1 MTDAYFTRT
10 FADVPVM
17 GIFRRQGLAR
27 TLELAETAWAVGVR
41 IMEVPVMGP
50 EDLPVLHAVVEAGR
64 ARGVDVGAGTI
75 ISADQVGA
83 VAEAGAAFT
92 VAPGLD
98 PEVAAASKA
107 HGLPHIPG
115 VATGSDIQ
123 AALKQ
128 GLTWLKAFPAERLGP
143 AWIRHQSGP
152 FPQVRFVATGGVT
165 PDTAGDFLAAGCRV
179 VALGSAFD
187 NEEQITTV
195 GALLQGRLSV
205 RHNRV
210 SAAV

>member
-1 MTDAYFTRT
+1 MTDEYFTRI
-10 FADVPVM
+10 FAAVPVM

-27 TLELAETAWAVGVR
+27 TLELAETAWTVGVR
-41 IMEVPVMGP
+41 IMEVPVMGA
-50 EDLPVLHAVVEAGR
+50 EDLPVLRAVVEAGR
-64 ARGVDVGAGTI
+64 ARGFDVGAGTI
-75 ISADQVGA
+75 ISADQLDA

-115 VATGSDIQ
+115 VATGSEIQ
-123 AALKQ
+123 AALKL

-152 FPQVRFVATGGVT
+152 LPQVRFVATGGVT
-165 PDTAGDFLAAGCRV
+165 PETAGDFLAAGCRV

-187 NEEQITTV
+187 NEEQIAKV
-195 GALLQGRLSV
+195 GALVRGRIHGG
-205 RHNRV
+205 HNR
-210 SAAV
+210 APGAD